1 MRDLARDFLT
11 AYLNKISAA
20 VPVKWDRL
28 ADNSADGGEI
38 KVYGWIPK
46 PCAVCDGEGKRMPDA
61 ADPLDPRNEVQYCP
75 ACDGEGTDGSARAD
89 FVLVSLDENFIRAVT
104 SSSKHS
110 EAITQAMFPGSR
122 AHVDCQRVEDVLPE
136 VEAAIKLDAPAT

>member
-1 MRDLARDFLT
+1 MKHEAT
-11 AYLNKISAA
+11 IILNRISEA
-20 VPVKWDRL
+20 VPVRWDRL
-28 ADNSADGGEI
+28 IEEGERLSARLS
-38 KVYGWIPK
+38 VYGWIPK
-46 PCAVCDGEGKRMPDA
+46 PCVVCDGNPALFPEG
-61 ADPLDPRNEVQYCP
+61 ADPLDPQVEPELCP